1 MIKLKFFGKSKINSC
16 YDVAMRFRDHSVS
29 PLSGK
34 NHSWFSNLM
43 DVFCHNHEDVAGFH
57 FLFVFDIWYL

>member
-34 NHSWFSNLM
+34 NHS
-43 DVFCHNHEDVAGFH
+43 
-57 FLFVFDIWYL
+57 